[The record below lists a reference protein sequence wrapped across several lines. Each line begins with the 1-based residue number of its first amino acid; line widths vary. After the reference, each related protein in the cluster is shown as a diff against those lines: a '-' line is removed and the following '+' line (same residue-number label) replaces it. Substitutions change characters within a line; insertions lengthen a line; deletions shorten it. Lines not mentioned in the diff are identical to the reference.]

1 MPASA
6 YRHFSRPAVLATS
19 EVASTIVGLVK
30 QRTATPVFS
39 GLSRIEPFATRNDLA
54 RDASQG
60 TLVLRALRK
69 QSQMGSRA
77 ACRAR
82 FAVRRE

>member
-6 YRHFSRPAVLATS
+6 IRLFSGHAVLATS
-19 EVASTIVGLVK
+19 RVASIIVGLVK

-39 GLSRIEPFATRNDLA
+39 GLSRIEPFATENDLA

-60 TLVLRALRK
+60 DAGLADPK
-69 QSQMGSRA
+69 IAIGNG
-77 ACRAR
+77 
-82 FAVRRE
+82 